1 MAAVSGDASKDNVC
15 LQIAN
20 NNAQLNTSMKKHG
33 QDDIRSIT
41 DLLYIVFTF
50 AIVAG
55 GL

>member
-1 MAAVSGDASKDNVC
+1 MAAVNGDASKDNV
-15 LQIAN
+15 QITN